1 MLVHRTTSSGICENE
16 FRFLNVK
23 KNIKESEMIYI
34 VILLTCTLLT
44 LFIFEN
50 GAKIRRY
57 ILLNSKEWKEEEKRL
72 TEKIDKINRTLKLM
86 EKKMEN

>member
-1 MLVHRTTSSGICENE
+1 
-16 FRFLNVK
+16 
-23 KNIKESEMIYI
+23 MIYI